1 MSTHYEGREVIVNAD
16 VVSRLIELGFSQYE
30 AQAYLGLL
38 GQEPM
43 TGYALSN
50 ATGIPQP
57 KVYETLRRLVRK
69 GVAVPVPGD
78 PARFVALPPAQL
90 LSQLDNDFRRRLSD
104 AEVGLARAAGADG
117 EAELTVLRVVRAWS
131 SIEDGAVDLLEQA
144 RRHVYISVNLDEPG
158 RVIEAIERL
167 DSRGVPS
174 EILHFGDAPLTVSHG
189 RLLRHQTTDGI
200 VYRHHQARHLAI
212 VADGSKVLWSLAADG
227 TDWESVSADDALL
240 AAAVKGYIR
249 HDIYVQQIAQDFGD
263 VLSERYGPGLEQLVV
278 PRERQA
284 RDTAPK
290 RSRRRQTA

>member
-1 MSTHYEGREVIVNAD
+1 MVDGD

-38 GQEPM
+38 GKEPM

-104 AEVGLARAAGADG
+104 AEVGLARASSADG
-117 EAELTVLRVVRAWS
+117 EAELTVLRVVRAWN
-131 SIEDGAVDLLEQA
+131 SIEAAAIDMLGQA
-144 RRHVYISVNLDEPG
+144 RRHVYISVNLDEPA
-158 RVIEAIERL
+158 RVVEAIERL
-167 DSRGVPS
+167 DARGVPS
-174 EILHFGDAPLTVSHG
+174 EILHFGDAPLKVEHG
-189 RLLRHQTTDGI
+189 RLLRHETTEGI
-200 VYRHHQARHLAI
+200 LYRHHQARHLAI
-212 VADGSKVLWSLAADG
+212 VADGSKVQWSLAADG
-227 TDWESVSADDALL
+227 TEWQSVSADDALL

-263 VLSERYGPGLEQLVV
+263 VLSERYGPGLEELVV

-284 RDTAPK
+284 RETPPK
-290 RSRRRQTA
+290 RSRRRQSA